1 MYAETFFYYFY
12 NLNLH
17 IMKKIFLT
25 LVLFIS
31 LGVAAMAQCTV
42 DVFING
48 VKAGQISLKVG
59 QIAGGSLSY
68 KKSVY
73 KTIDKLTIQI
83 QGKSVD
89 GGYYRKIMVMGDDEK
104 PMLVASE
111 TAGAVGQFALT
122 DKSIIKRLKS
132 GKSITLYVEKT
143 PANTKS
149 KEAVSKVYLGI
160 LTREK

>member
-1 MYAETFFYYFY
+1 
-12 NLNLH
+12 
-17 IMKKIFLT
+17 MKKIFLF
-25 LVLFIS
+25 LVL
-31 LGVAAMAQCTV
+31 LVAVGSVSIAQCTV

-48 VKAGQISLKVG
+48 VKAGQISLKANQVT
-59 QIAGGSLSY
+59 GGLSY

-73 KTIDKLTIQI
+73 KNIDKLSIQI

-89 GGYYRKIMVMGDDEK
+89 GGYYRKVQVIGDNVE
-104 PMLVASE
+104 PMFIASE
-111 TAGAVGQFALT
+111 TVGAVGQFVLT
-122 DKSIIKRLKS
+122 DKSVIKRLKS

-149 KEAVSKVYLGI
+149 KEAVTKVYLGT

>member
-1 MYAETFFYYFY
+1 
-12 NLNLH
+12 
-17 IMKKIFLT
+17 MKKIFLS

-31 LGVAAMAQCTV
+31 MGTAAIAQCTV

-48 VKAGQISLKVG
+48 VKAGQISLK
-59 QIAGGSLSY
+59 AKETTGGLSY

-73 KTIDKLTIQI
+73 KSIDKLTIQI

-89 GGYYRKIMVMGDDEK
+89 GGYFRKVMVMGDGEEA
-104 PMLVASE
+104 LFTSSE
-111 TAGAVGQFALT
+111 TQGAVGQFVLT
-122 DKSIIKRLKS
+122 DKAVIKRLKS
-132 GKSITLYVEKT
+132 GKSITMYVEKT

-149 KEAVSKVYLGI
+149 KEAVSKVYLGT